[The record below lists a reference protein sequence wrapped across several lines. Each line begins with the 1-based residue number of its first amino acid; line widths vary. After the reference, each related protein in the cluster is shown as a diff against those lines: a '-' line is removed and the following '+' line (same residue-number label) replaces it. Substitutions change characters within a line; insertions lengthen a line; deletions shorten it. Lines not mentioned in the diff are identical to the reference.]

1 MIKKYV
7 QFINENM
14 FTETTGK
21 LFVEDGEGDGEWKLT
36 IDVTTIWQDYSS
48 NKISLVD
55 FNNQYATYLINQSET
70 ITQSVGASCWNE
82 LEPVVVNEL
91 RQSIEPDPSESI
103 YNKIYDICDHYE
115 VLLKTGQEEQTEQIE
130 EQPQNN
136 EMNDDI
142 STNF

>member
-1 MIKKYV
+1 MIKKYD

-14 FTETTGK
+14 FTQVTGK
-21 LFVEDGEGDGEWKLT
+21 LFVEVGDGNSEWKLT
-36 IDVTTIWQDYSS
+36 IDVVNIWQDFTS

-70 ITQSVGASCWNE
+70 ITQIAGDSCWNE

-91 RQSIEPDPSESI
+91 RQSIEPDSSESI

-115 VLLKTGQEEQTEQIE
+115 VLLKTGQELQSEQIE
-130 EQPQNN
+130 EHPQKN
-136 EMNDDI
+136 EAENDI
-142 STNF
+142 STSF